1 MHSVCV
7 YCKTVQLKVH
17 CCLHTHTVIHLNY
30 MMLVQ
35 MSNNAPN
42 TERTNERTLLSA
54 SCKAFNDIW
63 YIDHCYCLIN
73 HVQLWF
79 RWKKNWFTHISY
91 KWQWLP
97 YIVTIVFFSLSVKCA
112 TEKCAQKCDRQLYTS
127 GMNLNNFV
135 FSSLIVSNSCYL
147 LNQMFYLVNIKEH
160 LHRF

>member
-1 MHSVCV
+1 MVARTKLTLEKRHGSARVEDTMSETTRKNKLLIKMHSVCV

-79 RWKKNWFTHISY
+79 RWKKKLIYAYFLQMT
-91 KWQWLP
+91 
-97 YIVTIVFFSLSVKCA
+97 VTALHRNNCLFFSLS
-112 TEKCAQKCDRQLYTS
+112 
-127 GMNLNNFV
+127 
-135 FSSLIVSNSCYL
+135 
-147 LNQMFYLVNIKEH
+147 
-160 LHRF
+160 